1 MLDTLLNGVTITAW
15 VFFCL
20 YLVLVA
26 LRGYQ
31 IGGAREAGREVVS
44 ARSLL
49 VFLVLLILS
58 LLNASLV
65 FIEPPQVGVVISLF
79 SRDGYRE
86 QPMRSGLHFIVPLAE
101 RIEKYPIFWQNYT
114 MSTEPL
120 EGDKVGDDSI
130 AARTSDGQLVYL
142 DSSIIYRLDANE
154 VVRLHIDLQNRYV
167 EDFIRPV
174 IRGLVRTEVSQF
186 TADEVNSSRRK
197 NLEANL
203 DEQLRTALSEKGLI
217 LDRFL
222 LRNVAF
228 SPEYTNAIEA
238 KQVAEQE
245 RVQREYQAEQMRQLA
260 QGQRDKY
267 KIEAE
272 GRAQATVLEGQADA
286 QVILLKAEAQAEA
299 LRLINEILQQ
309 NRDLITYQYVD
320 KLGPGVQVML
330 VPNDNPYLLP
340 LPEMLGPELPQEQ
353 PTPTPGAD
361 IGDTGTITETL
372 TVPEFS
378 VPTLAP
384 VELVTPTSTPTP

>member
-1 MLDTLLNGVTITAW
+1 MLDNLLNGVTLVAW
-15 VFFCL
+15 LVFVL
-20 YLVLVA
+20 YLLLVA

-31 IGGAREAGREVVS
+31 FGGMREAGREVVS
-44 ARSLL
+44 IRTIG
-49 VFLVLLILS
+49 VFLVLLVLS
-58 LLNASLV
+58 MLNASLV
-65 FIEPPQVGVVISLF
+65 FIEPQDTGVVISLF

-101 RIEKYPIFWQNYT
+101 RVEHYPIFWQNYT
-114 MSTEPL
+114 MSNEPL

-142 DSSIIYRLDANE
+142 DCSVIYRIDANE
-154 VVRLHIDLQNRYV
+154 VVRLHIDLQDRYV

-174 IRGLVRTEVSQF
+174 LRGIVRTEVSQF
-186 TADEVNSSRRK
+186 TADEVNSSQRK
-197 NLEANL
+197 NLELNL
-203 DEQLRTALSEKGLI
+203 DELLREALGEKGMV

-245 RVQREYQAEQMRQLA
+245 RVQREYEAEQIRQLA
-260 QGQRDKY
+260 QGQSDKFR
-267 KIEAE
+267 IEAE
-272 GRAQATVLEGQADA
+272 GRASALVLEGQAEAD
-286 QVILLKAEAQAEA
+286 VIRLKADAQAEA
-299 LRLINEILQQ
+299 LRLINEILSQ

-340 LPEMLGPELPQEQ
+340 LPEMLGPNPPEEAS
-353 PTPTPGAD
+353 PTPEALLPG
-361 IGDTGTITETL
+361 ISEVVTNTITT
-372 TVPEFS
+372 TVVPEAIATAT
-378 VPTLAP
+378 PQ
-384 VELVTPTSTPTP
+384 PTSTP